1 MRRLH
6 PIIACAVLASTLA
19 DRADADDVLGDIAVR
34 LGAHDLVWRVLAPS
48 PDATA
53 PQSGYRDF
61 GFVWQVRLEA
71 LNDGEDGPPGM
82 LQVVFSG
89 PNGETAPNE
98 RLIAFE
104 DGASGKTYVSSDDD
118 TDAVIVEQLDLG
130 ARSGFAAGRLHARLC
145 AREGIFA
152 VTDPE
157 DCLSIEGRF
166 AARLPVDG

>member
-1 MRRLH
+1 MPRYH
-6 PIIACAVLASTLA
+6 PIIVCAILASTLA
-19 DRADADDVLGDIAVR
+19 AKADGDDVLGDIAVR
-34 LGAHDLVWRVLAPS
+34 LGTHDLVWRVVAAS
-48 PDATA
+48 EHAATL
-53 PQSGYRDF
+53 QSGYRDF

-71 LNDGEDGPPGM
+71 LNDGEDGPAGL

-104 DGASGKTYVSSDDD
+104 DGASGKRYVSSDDD
-118 TDAVIVEQLDLG
+118 TDAVIVEQLYLG
-130 ARSGFAAGRLHARLC
+130 EQTGFASGRLNATLC

-152 VTDPE
+152 VVDPE